1 MPVNYFLMHKNIRV
15 AELEISESG
24 NISKIGKVFSL
35 KHLPLGTACGD
46 SRADLRSLDQWWRGR
61 SIPASRSGLRDM
73 LDYLGIV
80 DTQLLLTK
88 CMGLSLSDQYWVCP
102 KGVNLDW
109 HQVNFFENSFS
120 SDVGNA
126 LFGNFPEG
134 VDLDLMSP
142 DNTSDGWL
150 RKKWIMSE
158 DEKTRHLIKGGSAPF
173 HQEPFNE
180 VLAALILERLG
191 VPHVT
196 YQILPRNSED
206 LPYCICPNFITPQ
219 TELISGWRICST
231 RKKANHLSAYQHYL
245 SCCEELGIPGIKESL
260 DQMLVLDFLIV
271 NTDRHFNNF
280 GVVRNADTLAWIGP
294 APIFDSGTSMWHNQ
308 LTSRIW
314 PRKVVESKP
323 FRKTHQEQLQLVTS
337 FDWIRFDAL
346 DGIDKEYM
354 ELLSDSPYLDEQR
367 ILALCDSLRTRIE
380 MLYEF
385 AKKEK

>member
-1 MPVNYFLMHKNIRV
+1 M
-15 AELEISESG
+15 
-24 NISKIGKVFSL
+24 
-35 KHLPLGTACGD
+35 
-46 SRADLRSLDQWWRGR
+46 
-61 SIPASRSGLRDM
+61 
-73 LDYLGIV
+73 
-80 DTQLLLTK
+80 
-88 CMGLSLSDQYWVCP
+88 
-102 KGVNLDW
+102 
-109 HQVNFFENSFS
+109 
-120 SDVGNA
+120 
-126 LFGNFPEG
+126 
-134 VDLDLMSP
+134 
-142 DNTSDGWL
+142 
-150 RKKWIMSE
+150 
-158 DEKTRHLIKGGSAPF
+158 
-173 HQEPFNE
+173 
-180 VLAALILERLG
+180 ILERLG

-231 RKKANHLSAYQHYL
+231 RKKPNHLSAYQHYL
-245 SCCEELGIPGIKESL
+245 SCCEELGIPGVEESL

-280 GVVRNADTLAWIGP
+280 GAVRNADTLAWIGP

-308 LTSRIW
+308 LTSLIL
-314 PRKVVESKP
+314 PRKAVESKP

-346 DGIDKEYM
+346 EGIDKEYR

-367 ILALCDSLRTRIE
+367 ILALGDSLRTRIE